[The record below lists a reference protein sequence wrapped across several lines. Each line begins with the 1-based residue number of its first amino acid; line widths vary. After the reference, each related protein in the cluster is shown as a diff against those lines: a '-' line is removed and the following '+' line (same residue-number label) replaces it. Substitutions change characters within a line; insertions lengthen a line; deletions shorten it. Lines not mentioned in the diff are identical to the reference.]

1 MPEEDRTS
9 SLPPA
14 EVADPS
20 THCEARM
27 SWQGWAA
34 GFQRWRRSSGSQP
47 RLCAADAPARSFGP
61 RRVVSLYQHLRRF
74 PFPRLIFRP
83 FVFTTF
89 ALATDRIT
97 RKRMRQTIAG
107 SKREIRVKD
116 GDKPPG
122 TVVISSQE
130 GTRKRDSKNAVE

>member
-27 SWQGWAA
+27 SRQGWAA

-61 RRVVSLYQHLRRF
+61 RRVVSLPADFLFPDSSSAHL
-74 PFPRLIFRP
+74 
-83 FVFTTF
+83 
-89 ALATDRIT
+89 
-97 RKRMRQTIAG
+97 
-107 SKREIRVKD
+107 
-116 GDKPPG
+116 
-122 TVVISSQE
+122 SSQHSHSLRTE
-130 GTRKRDSKNAVE
+130 